1 MSLWQKSRHTCI
13 TLKNDTSGLCFRLLE
28 KFRALA
34 PSRIRDRLG
43 SYIEAY
49 KSGAKRPKTCKEKYT
64 CDKPKFMMAHAD
76 TYYNLL

>member
-1 MSLWQKSRHTCI
+1 MYLWHKLRRTYI
-13 TLKNDTSGLCFRLLE
+13 ALENNTSVMYYRLLE

-76 TYYNLL
+76 TNYNLL

>member
-1 MSLWQKSRHTCI
+1 MYS
-13 TLKNDTSGLCFRLLE
+13 RLLE

-49 KSGAKRPKTCKEKYT
+49 KWGAKRPKSCIEKFM
-64 CDKPKFMMAHAD
+64 CDKPKFMMAQAD